1 MDVLRGERISLRE
14 IWAEH
19 LGECSNRYAGD
30 YEAFT
35 ALRGVPPHPIQ
46 TNQGSCART
55 GLQLTSQRA
64 RPFPTTRR

>member
-19 LGECSNRYAGD
+19 LGEYSNRYAGD

-46 TNQGSCART
+46 TNQGPCART
-55 GLQLTSQRA
+55 ELQLTSQLA
-64 RPFPTTRR
+64 RLFPTRRR